1 MFIHLLGLI
10 IFLYIFIRLIRP
22 LPLRWWFK
30 LSYAGIAF
38 LATQVHFIQKYL
50 PGGLAAPEIPA
61 WLIMTMG
68 WGFASMMVLACS
80 LFLRDLLLLLSYS
93 LSKGERV
100 RQRILS
106 PLNSSFMLMF
116 STFICAVGV
125 WRAVSF
131 PTVTYTELYFDKLP
145 PAFDG
150 YRIVHLTDLHTS
162 RLLPESWLGET
173 LKITDYLK
181 PDLVLITGDVI
192 DGTPEKRQ
200 RDIRPFKQLKTPDG
214 VWVSLGNHEYYS
226 ELNEWLKVFEEL
238 NLPVLANENIRIQ
251 RESEEIVIAAI
262 TDITAERF
270 GEEMPDIDKALAN
283 TSEEDMIILMSHRP
297 INTQQHAD
305 KGVSL
310 QLSGHTHG
318 GQIIALNLLT
328 KIANQ
333 GFLMGL
339 YKIDDMYLYLSRGAG
354 LWGGMPV
361 RIGVESEITE
371 ITLRS
376 KKTGAKEA
384 PVL

>member
-1 MFIHLLGLI
+1 
-10 IFLYIFIRLIRP
+10 
-22 LPLRWWFK
+22 
-30 LSYAGIAF
+30 
-38 LATQVHFIQKYL
+38 
-50 PGGLAAPEIPA
+50 
-61 WLIMTMG
+61 
-68 WGFASMMVLACS
+68 
-80 LFLRDLLLLLSYS
+80 
-93 LSKGERV
+93 
-100 RQRILS
+100 
-106 PLNSSFMLMF
+106 MLMF